1 MMHGFG
7 FGGGM
12 WFGWLFWL
20 VIIVVIVWAVKSFV
34 DSQNRTSAP
43 RDSSS
48 DALELLKK
56 RFANG
61 EIDEEEFQRRKRLL
75 E

>member
-7 FGGGM
+7 FGGM

-20 VIIVVIVWAVKSFV
+20 VLIVVLVWAVKSFL
-34 DSQNRTSAP
+34 DNQNKGASMNNSGA
-43 RDSSS
+43 
-48 DALELLKK
+48 DALDILKK

-61 EIDEEEFQRRKRLL
+61 EIDEEEFQRRKQLL
-75 E
+75 Q